1 MRKALALS
9 IIITVLGVAAYF
21 FKPSEREC
29 IEKAREEFRNKI
41 TYTIDTSP
49 KEVNKDLFAQTLER
63 NFLESLEVRDKF
75 LYRDIYQN
83 TGGTKNKIG
92 WAALGWVNVDVK

>member
-21 FKPSEREC
+21 FKPSEKKC
-29 IEKAREEFRNKI
+29 VQKAQEEFRKKI
-41 TYTIDTSP
+41 SYTIESSP
-49 KEVNKDLFAQTLER
+49 KGIDKNLFAVALEK
-63 NFLESLEVRDKF
+63 NFLQELEVKDKF

-83 TGGTKNKIG
+83 TGGIKKKLG
-92 WAALGWVNVDVK
+92 WAALGWIAVDLK